1 MFLSIFKKL
10 RLSRKIVQNEILK
23 FMSGK
28 NTGTS
33 ACSANEK
40 KKVLSLQRIGFLQM
54 KF

>member
-1 MFLSIFKKL
+1 MSLSIFKKL

-33 ACSANEK
+33 ANEK
-40 KKVLSLQRIGFLQM
+40 K
-54 KF
+54 